1 MHLPKIHAG
10 SFVGLVVGSVLA
22 VQVVPS
28 VLPKP
33 VSAQSSPTESQ
44 KAVASAA
51 AVFASAPLFAAAEA
65 EAAPDPNAA
74 ALPPDGA
81 APPDMEPAPVI
92 EDVQLTPPAEE
103 QFLSPD
109 QVSDLQPPLDSGTT
123 STGRLAWPVSGTIS
137 SRFGYRGREFHP
149 AIDIAA
155 PYGRTVRAAEA
166 GVVTR
171 AGWYFNYGRVITIQH
186 EGGLETLYA
195 HNSRLLVSE
204 GDRVERGQPI
214 AQVGASGRATGPH
227 LHFEVHQNGRSVNPL
242 TQLP

>member
-33 VSAQSSPTESQ
+33 VSAQSSAIESP
-44 KAVASAA
+44 KAVANAA
-51 AVFASAPLFAAAEA
+51 PAFASAPLFAAAEA
-65 EAAPDPNAA
+65 EEAPPPADA
-74 ALPPDGA
+74 ALPGQGT
-81 APPDMEPAPVI
+81 PPAEMQPAPVV

-109 QVSDLQPPLDSGTT
+109 QVSDLQPPADGGTA
-123 STGRLAWPVSGTIS
+123 STGRLAWPVSGVIS

-171 AGWYFNYGRVITIQH
+171 AGWYFGYGRVVTIRH

-227 LHFEVHQNGRSVNPL
+227 LHFEVHLNGRSVNPL

>member
-33 VSAQSSPTESQ
+33 PAAHASPGEGQ
-44 KAVASAA
+44 KAITNAA

-65 EAAPDPNAA
+65 EGTPPPNGA
-74 ALPPDGA
+74 ALSQDGA
-81 APPDMEPAPVI
+81 APPEMEPAQVI

-109 QVSDLQPPLDSGTT
+109 QVSDLQPPLDGGTASG
-123 STGRLAWPVSGTIS
+123 GRLAWPVSGTIS

-155 PYGRTVRAAEA
+155 PFGRTVRAAEA
-166 GVVTR
+166 GVVIR
-171 AGWYFNYGRVITIQH
+171 AGWYFGYGRVITIRH

-227 LHFEVHQNGRSVNPL
+227 LHFEVHLNGRSVNPL
-242 TQLP
+242 SQLP

>member
-10 SFVGLVVGSVLA
+10 SFVGLVVGSILA

-28 VLPKP
+28 VLPNATPVDVQRPPSPKP
-33 VSAQSSPTESQ
+33 VPI
-44 KAVASAA
+44 AA
-51 AVFASAPLFAAAEA
+51 AAFASAPLFTPTAPEGAPLQEEAVPAE
-65 EAAPDPNAA
+65 
-74 ALPPDGA
+74 
-81 APPDMEPAPVI
+81 MEPVQVI

-109 QVSDLQPPLDSGTT
+109 DVAEIQPPIDGGAST
-123 STGRLAWPVSGTIS
+123 SGRLAWPVTGTIS
-137 SRFGYRGREFHP
+137 SRYGYRGREFHP

-171 AGWYFNYGRVITIQH
+171 AGRYYGYGRVITIRH
-186 EGGLETLYA
+186 EGGMETLYA

-204 GDRVERGQPI
+204 GDRVEREQPI
-214 AQVGASGRATGPH
+214 ALIGTSGRSTGPH
-227 LHFEVHQNGRSVNPL
+227 LHFEVHINGRAVNPL
-242 TQLP
+242 TQLAR